1 MKIVC
6 HTVLTD
12 KGLLLEFPS
21 SAVKS
26 QMQKLQAGAEEKSNG
41 YMTADI
47 ARVYKSRTTGEGSQN
62 NKFYALVT
70 AICNETGND
79 MEDVKDALKERAI
92 KRGYPYKV
100 NPINNRIKPYST
112 TKIDTVQMSY
122 LIEETIQLCAELG
135 INPDMVQE
143 AETLEHEEV
152 MEEPKS
158 EQKEYEFDI
167 Y

>member
-26 QMQKLQAGAEEKSNG
+26 QMQKLHAGAEEKSNG
-41 YMTADI
+41 YMTVDI

-92 KRGYPYKV
+92 KRGYPYRYNELTGK
-100 NPINNRIKPYST
+100 IKPYST
-112 TKIDTVQMSY
+112 TQVNTVEMGY
-122 LIEETIQLCAELG
+122 LIDEAIQLCSELG
-135 INPDMVQE
+135 IILSPDME
-143 AETLEHEEV
+143 AEKPEKNETE
-152 MEEPKS
+152 S
-158 EQKEYEFDI
+158 YDI
-167 Y
+167 F

>member
-1 MKIVC
+1 
-6 HTVLTD
+6 
-12 KGLLLEFPS
+12 
-21 SAVKS
+21 
-26 QMQKLQAGAEEKSNG
+26 
-41 YMTADI
+41 
-47 ARVYKSRTTGEGSQN
+47 
-62 NKFYALVT
+62 
-70 AICNETGND
+70 

-152 MEEPKS
+152 VEDP

>member
-1 MKIVC
+1 
-6 HTVLTD
+6 
-12 KGLLLEFPS
+12 
-21 SAVKS
+21 
-26 QMQKLQAGAEEKSNG
+26 
-41 YMTADI
+41 
-47 ARVYKSRTTGEGSQN
+47 
-62 NKFYALVT
+62 VT

-92 KRGYPYKV
+92 KRGYPYAV

-152 MEEPKS
+152 VEEP

>member
-47 ARVYKSRTTGEGSQN
+47 TRVYKSRTTGEGSQN

-92 KRGYPYKV
+92 KRGYPYRYNELTGK
-100 NPINNRIKPYST
+100 IKPYST
-112 TKIDTVQMSY
+112 TQVNTVEMGY
-122 LIEETIQLCAELG
+122 LIDEAIQLCAELG

-143 AETLEHEEV
+143 DETLEHEEV
-152 MEEPKS
+152 MEEPK
-158 EQKEYEFDI
+158 QKEYEFDI

>member
-41 YMTADI
+41 YMTVDI
-47 ARVYKSRTTGEGSQN
+47 ARVYKSRTTGEESQN

-92 KRGYPYKV
+92 KRGYPYRYNELTGK
-100 NPINNRIKPYST
+100 IKPYST
-112 TKIDTVQMSY
+112 TQVNTVEMGY
-122 LIEETIQLCAELG
+122 LIDEAIQLCSELG
-135 INPDMVQE
+135 IILSLDME
-143 AETLEHEEV
+143 AEKPEKNETE
-152 MEEPKS
+152 S
-158 EQKEYEFDI
+158 YDI
-167 Y
+167 F

>member
-41 YMTADI
+41 YMTVDI
-47 ARVYKSRTTGEGSQN
+47 ARVYKSRTTGEESQN

-92 KRGYPYKV
+92 KRGFPYKI
-100 NPINNRIKPYST
+100 NPINNKIKPYST

-152 MEEPKS
+152 MEEP